1 MIKLYIALVLAL
13 IWAVLIV
20 KEAGSEDV
28 LACYENASYRSES
41 TQEMVLRMVEEA
53 GFDPVIANKVID
65 CESGWNPDA
74 RGDSGNSW
82 GLWQI
87 HQPAHN
93 LGSASF
99 DPYLST
105 VYAIKLMQSERGLNH
120 WSCYQKL
127 F

>member
-74 RGDSGNSW
+74 RGD
-82 GLWQI
+82 
-87 HQPAHN
+87 
-93 LGSASF
+93 
-99 DPYLST
+99 
-105 VYAIKLMQSERGLNH
+105 
-120 WSCYQKL
+120 
-127 F
+127 